1 VASTPAWETAVQRL
15 TWTGGHRR
23 GEGGGVL
30 MIGVERGGG
39 EKGGDR
45 ARSVSKRR
53 GGGAEKS
60 SGCGATWRGL
70 GRGPAQ
76 RRRRQC

>member
-1 VASTPAWETAVQRL
+1 
-15 TWTGGHRR
+15 
-23 GEGGGVL
+23 

-45 ARSVSKRR
+45 ARSISKRR